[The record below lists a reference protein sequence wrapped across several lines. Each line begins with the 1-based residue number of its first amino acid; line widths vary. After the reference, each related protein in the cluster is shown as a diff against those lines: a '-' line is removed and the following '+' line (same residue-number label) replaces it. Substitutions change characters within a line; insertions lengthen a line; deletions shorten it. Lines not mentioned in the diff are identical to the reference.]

1 MLGDGGARKA
11 AGWGLGARLFAGE
24 KCCWRVEKAGRLNCD
39 SCCCGWALRSSEPF
53 LVGGR
58 RVVEAVRSVEDDLV
72 RECPGPF
79 VLAERELADAFR
91 RWRDCVSGGLER
103 SFFTGSKSVVGGGF
117 GRRPEDDL

>member
-1 MLGDGGARKA
+1 LLGDGGARKA

-58 RVVEAVRSVEDDLV
+58 RAVEAVRSVEDDLV
-72 RECPGPF
+72 RECPGHF
-79 VLAERELADAFR
+79 EDGEIVSVGVLSGLSSLALN
-91 RWRDCVSGGLER
+91 RW
-103 SFFTGSKSVVGGGF
+103 
-117 GRRPEDDL
+117 